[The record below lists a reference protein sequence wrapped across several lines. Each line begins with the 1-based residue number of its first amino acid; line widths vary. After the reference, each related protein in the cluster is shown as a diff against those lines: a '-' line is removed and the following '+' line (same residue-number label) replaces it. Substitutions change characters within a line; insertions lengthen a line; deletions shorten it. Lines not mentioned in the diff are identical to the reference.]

1 MPLPQ
6 KIQEEREALAKRV
19 VEDIRSGKP
28 LMEKDPKTGKLV
40 PKMEPDPET
49 GRMKPAVRRLNPPL
63 VRRYIVFN
71 GDQIANIPPETHDI
85 TLDEKDRNA
94 AMEAMIAN
102 SEAKVQFDQK
112 NQNFYRVSE
121 DCVHVMPREEFKSL
135 GAFYGTVAHEIAHS
149 TGAESR
155 MNREGITN
163 SDGFGGPIY
172 AKEELRAEMTS
183 LFLGQEYGVA
193 PGKEHYENHVA
204 YLQSWA
210 EVIEKDP
217 DELFRAA
224 AEAQKMTDYIK
235 DHMIERDLQ
244 KVQTKTD
251 EHTIERAARTVEP
264 VPQPG
269 PEKAKKRDFKP
280 IHRSITIPDKP
291 KRKRRVAVRR
301 TTTDKTKGISR

>member
-1 MPLPQ
+1 
-6 KIQEEREALAKRV
+6 
-19 VEDIRSGKP
+19 
-28 LMEKDPKTGKLV
+28 
-40 PKMEPDPET
+40 
-49 GRMKPAVRRLNPPL
+49 
-63 VRRYIVFN
+63 
-71 GDQIANIPPETHDI
+71 
-85 TLDEKDRNA
+85 
-94 AMEAMIAN
+94 MEAMIAN
-102 SEAKVQFDQK
+102 SEAKVQFDQN

-121 DCVHVMPREEFKSL
+121 DCVHVMPREDFKSL

-183 LFLGQEYGVA
+183 MFLGQEYGVA

-224 AEAQKMTDYIK
+224 AEAQKITDYIK
-235 DHMIERDLQ
+235 EHMIERDLQ

-264 VPQPG
+264 VPQPE

>member
-1 MPLPQ
+1 
-6 KIQEEREALAKRV
+6 
-19 VEDIRSGKP
+19 
-28 LMEKDPKTGKLV
+28 
-40 PKMEPDPET
+40 
-49 GRMKPAVRRLNPPL
+49 
-63 VRRYIVFN
+63 
-71 GDQIANIPPETHDI
+71 
-85 TLDEKDRNA
+85 
-94 AMEAMIAN
+94 MIAN

-149 TGAESR
+149 TGAENR
-155 MNREGITN
+155 MNREGITK

-204 YLQSWA
+204 YLQSRA